1 MAGIGKEQNASW
13 QQTMLRVKDPKA
25 SLDFYVGLLGFQL
38 LDKYDFPA
46 ASFSLYFVGHLA
58 PEQRDSWPEPGT
70 EAAHKLL
77 WTHRGTVLE
86 LTHNH
91 GTENDADFK
100 YHNGNTEPRG
110 FGHVAVLTD
119 DVYAA
124 CDELIAKGVSFQ
136 KKPDEGRM
144 KGLAFALDPDG
155 YWVEIIKRTEGRSI
169 PGRFNFAQT
178 MIRIKDPAKSLP
190 FYKDHFGLVQVAE
203 RHFPE
208 AKFSLY
214 FLSNSWAVSDSDAPG
229 DHNGR
234 FEPVLELTHNHGTES
249 DPEFNYHNGN
259 SDPRG
264 FGHIGFLV
272 DDLDRT
278 CQALVEQGVAF
289 RKLPS
294 EGSMRGIAFAL
305 DPDGYSV
312 EIIQR
317 GLTV

>member
-1 MAGIGKEQNASW
+1 MANNIGREQNASW
-13 QQTMLRVKDPKA
+13 QQTMLRVKDPKK

-46 ASFSLYFVGHLA
+46 ASFSLYFIGHLSPDQQA
-58 PEQRDSWPEPGT
+58 SWPEPGS
-70 EAAHKLL
+70 EDAHKRL
-77 WTHRGTVLE
+77 WTFQGTVLE

-91 GTENDADFK
+91 GTENDAEFK
-100 YHNGNTEPRG
+100 YHNGNAEPRG

-124 CDELIAKGVSFQ
+124 CDELIEKGVAFQ

-155 YWVEIIKRTEGRSI
+155 YWVEIIKRTEGHSI

-178 MIRIKDPAKSLP
+178 MIRIKDPKKSLP
-190 FYKDHFGLVQVAE
+190 FYKDFFGLVQVDE
-203 RHFPE
+203 KHFPE

-214 FLSNSWAVSDSDAPG
+214 FLSNSWAVSEANC
-229 DHNGR
+229 NGR
-234 FEPVLELTHNHGTES
+234 FEPVLELTHNHGTE
-249 DPEFNYHNGN
+249 DDAEFKYHNGN
-259 SDPRG
+259 AEPRG

-272 DDLDRT
+272 DDLDRH
-278 CQALVEQGVAF
+278 CQQLVDQGVPF
-289 RKLPS
+289 RKLPQ
-294 EGSMRGIAFAL
+294 EGSMRGLAFAL

-317 GLTV
+317 GMSV